1 MRCIQTRLC
10 TSREPLAEKSAR
22 AVRREAV
29 GNTGLLCAGRL
40 PYFLLSFAG
49 PKSEAEEIKRRLTEF
64 LSDELKLNLSQTK
77 TLITHGRTARA
88 RFLGYAIEVQQCDT
102 WRDAQGRRSAN
113 SEIAL
118 LIPREVLQGLCA
130 RYMRKGKSIHR
141 GELIM
146 NSDFDIVA
154 HFQSEYR
161 GYVQYY
167 ALARNLCRM
176 NRLRWIME
184 TSLLKTLAN
193 KYKSTVT
200 KMAKRYAATI
210 TTPYGSRQGLRVV
223 VERDG
228 KQPLIAEFGGIPLR
242 TQRQVAH
249 IADRRVTLGH
259 TRTELI
265 QRLLAETCELCGS
278 QTDVEVHHVR
288 KLADLKQPGRKAK
301 PFWVQ
306 RMAALKRKTLV
317 VCNTC
322 HIAIHRGE
330 TRPEWISYA
339 GR

>member
-1 MRCIQTRLC
+1 
-10 TSREPLAEKSAR
+10 
-22 AVRREAV
+22 
-29 GNTGLLCAGRL
+29 
-40 PYFLLSFAG
+40 LSFAG
-49 PKSEAEEIKRRLTEF
+49 PKSEAEEIKRRLAEF

-77 TLITHGRTARA
+77 TLITHGRTQRA
-88 RFLGYAIEVQQCDT
+88 RFLGYDIEVQQCDT
-102 WRDAQGRRSAN
+102 WRDVQGRRSAN

-118 LIPREVLQGLCA
+118 LIPREILQGLCA
-130 RYMRKGKSIHR
+130 RYMRKGKPIHR

-146 NSDFDIVA
+146 NSDFDIVVRY
-154 HFQSEYR
+154 QSEYR

-167 ALARNLCRM
+167 VLARNLREM
-176 NRLRWIME
+176 NRLHWIME

-193 KYKSTVT
+193 KYKSTVN

-210 TTPYGSRQGLRVV
+210 TTPYGSRKGLRVV

-228 KQPLIAEFGGIPLR
+228 KHPLIAEFGGIPLR

-249 IADRRVTLGH
+249 IADRLVTLGY

-278 QTDVEVHHVR
+278 QMDVEVHHVR

-330 TRPEWISYA
+330 TRPEWIEYT
-339 GR
+339 RR